1 GQIVL
6 LALDRSPLTRI
17 VNDGPRYLV
26 PRNDGHVL
34 VGSTEEDAG
43 FDKRTTAEGIGGLLS
58 FALSLAPGVAGAR
71 YDGSWAGLRP
81 ATADG
86 LPYLGQLPDYDNGF

>member
-1 GQIVL
+1 ML
-6 LALDRSPLTRI
+6 LALDRSPLLRI

-43 FDKRTTAEGIGGLLS
+43 FDKRTTAEGIGGLVS
-58 FALSLAPGVAGAR
+58 FALSLVPSLAGAR
-71 YDGSWAGLRP
+71 LTRTWAGLRP

-86 LPYLGQLPDYDNGF
+86 LPYLGRLP